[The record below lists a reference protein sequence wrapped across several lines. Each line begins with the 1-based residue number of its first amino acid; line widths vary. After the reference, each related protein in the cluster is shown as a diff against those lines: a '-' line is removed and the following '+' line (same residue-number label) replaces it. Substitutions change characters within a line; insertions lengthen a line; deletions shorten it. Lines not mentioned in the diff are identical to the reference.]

1 MSVVMQDKYIVVQL
15 AGEQL
20 VFMPESIVQK
30 YAIYEWK
37 PVSLVNTFTQD
48 YHKETEELVVS
59 EEKYEAC
66 TEVEEVV
73 VSREEKYEAY
83 TETVEVTEA
92 ETEESVLNPPD
103 MQKSATIEHED
114 IDDTEDSVS
123 VVSSD
128 VSSVIEHEHGV
139 LESDSDF
146 EETDSGLEV
155 KEEITQMLPTYETK
169 VAMTVRSDCTRDAP
183 VIHTLGK
190 KARVYL
196 LENGVEKF
204 PYQRLVRWWRKTFAG
219 MNMDAAADYI
229 RQHKITGQEL
239 SAFGAD
245 TRLKLGIET
254 YEYDV
259 VRKALKLVKR
269 KAQVVYFDENG
280 VSQRGWISKTKKGK
294 QTISRIFQNT
304 TPSLVVRYMNNYQKT
319 IEECEEDMAY
329 ILQDKTLNFDD
340 IKFGTRFHES
350 RRGNEYILRKGRRIH
365 GNWKPESHCIIEFA
379 TYMDAAVALN
389 KLSGCSELST
399 CEVDFSRE
407 YANLTEVTYPKF

>member
-1 MSVVMQDKYIVVQL
+1 
-15 AGEQL
+15 
-20 VFMPESIVQK
+20 MPESIVQK

-48 YHKETEELVVS
+48 YHVET
-59 EEKYEAC
+59 
-66 TEVEEVV
+66 EEVV
-73 VSREEKYEAY
+73 VSQEKYEAY

-103 MQKSATIEHED
+103 MQKSATIEHDD
-114 IDDTEDSVS
+114 IFDDTDDIS

-128 VSSVIEHEHGV
+128 VSSVIEDDIQS
-139 LESDSDF
+139 ESDFD
-146 EETDSGLEV
+146 DSGLELV
-155 KEEITQMLPTYETK
+155 QESPLITQMLPTYETK

-183 VIHTLGK
+183 VIHTLSR
-190 KARVYL
+190 KARVFA
-196 LENGVEKF
+196 LENGIEKF
-204 PYQRLVRWWRKTFAG
+204 PTQRLIRWWRKTFAG
-219 MNMDAAADYI
+219 MNMDAAADCIHQY
-229 RQHKITGQEL
+229 KITGREL
-239 SAFGAD
+239 SAFEAD

-269 KAQVVYFDENG
+269 KSQVVFIDENG

-294 QTISRIFQNT
+294 QTISRIFRKT
-304 TPSLVVRYMNNYQKT
+304 TPSLVVHKMNNSQMT
-319 IEECEEDMAY
+319 VEECEEQMAY
-329 ILQDKTLNFDD
+329 ILQEKTLNFDD

-365 GNWKPESHCIIEFA
+365 GNWKPESHCFIEFE
-379 TYMDAAVALN
+379 TYMDAAVALG
-389 KLSGCSELST
+389 KLSGCSELRN
-399 CEVDFSRE
+399 CEVDFARE

>member
-1 MSVVMQDKYIVVQL
+1 M
-15 AGEQL
+15 
-20 VFMPESIVQK
+20 FMPESIVQK

-83 TETVEVTEA
+83 TETVEVTET
-92 ETEESVLNPPD
+92 ETEESGLCPPD
-103 MQKSATIEHED
+103 MKKSATIEHED
-114 IDDTEDSVS
+114 IEDTEDSVS

-128 VSSVIEHEHGV
+128 ASSVAGSV
-139 LESDSDF
+139 NGDLDSVSDF
-146 EETDSGLEV
+146 EETDSGLSGLEVDPEGAPEIPV
-155 KEEITQMLPTYETK
+155 KEIEMHKKELPTYETK

-190 KARVYL
+190 QARVFL
-196 LENGVEKF
+196 LETGIEKF
-204 PYQRLVRWWRKTFAG
+204 PSTRLAAWWRKTFAG
-219 MNMDAAADYI
+219 MNMDTGADFI
-229 RQHKITGQEL
+229 HQHGIHGEEL
-239 SAFGAD
+239 AAFGAD
-245 TRLKLGIET
+245 VRLKLGLET
-254 YEYDV
+254 YEYDT

-304 TPSLVVRYMNNYQKT
+304 TPSLMVRHMNVYEKT
-319 IEECEEDMAY
+319 LEDCEEDMAY
-329 ILQDKTLNFDD
+329 ILQDKALNFDD

-350 RRGNEYILRKGRRIH
+350 TRGNDYILRKGRRIH
-365 GNWKPESHCIIEFA
+365 GYWRPERHCIIEFA

-399 CEVDFSRE
+399 CKVDFAPE
-407 YANLTEVTYPKF
+407 YANLTEVTYPKY